1 MLQTGQRFAEHQP
14 SQSMQFKAITIQLGV
29 RSLIKPLSTTVKLD
43 QMLPRN
49 TPECV
54 NLWINRWITCTMVL
68 FLLLT
73 QLAKVLARLWARCA
87 HTLRGLWVTPLI
99 NLTVVLKASTRCFHN
114 LAATV
119 ALLSQCTLHKV
130 LMLTVA

>member
-1 MLQTGQRFAEHQP
+1 MLQAGQRFVEHQP
-14 SQSMQFKAITIQLGV
+14 SQSTLLKAIIIPFGV
-29 RSLIKPLSTTVKLD
+29 RLLAKLLSTTAK
-43 QMLPRN
+43 QEPTPPRN
-49 TPECV
+49 TQTCV
-54 NLWINRWITCTMVL
+54 NLCISRWITCTMVL

-87 HTLRGLWVTPLI
+87 HTLRTQCVTLLI

-119 ALLSQCTLHKV
+119 ALLSQCTLHKA